1 MKQRKK
7 LLCLVAAAALCLGL
21 AACGARASTEPAVAP
36 YNMTEDQE
44 ELLSLLGLEDAAL
57 VFSFQAPEEAAKVT
71 AHTYVLE
78 DGVWVEN
85 GGVSLLREGGD
96 SQPLAG
102 EFALVYHRDRSMDLH
117 LNAQGRVSFSSD
129 PVPFEGELLSAARGA
144 IPESQPA
151 AMGEEVPVALF
162 LEDGGASMKSLTP
175 QSYFTPQE
183 LADMDVAQAVT
194 LEFSAG

>member
-1 MKQRKK
+1 MSQ
-7 LLCLVAAAALCLGL
+7 
-21 AACGARASTEPAVAP
+21 
-36 YNMTEDQE
+36 DQQ

-85 GGVSLLREGGD
+85 GGVSLLREGED

-102 EFALVYHRDRSMDLH
+102 EFALVYHQDRSMDLH

-129 PVPFEGELLSAARGA
+129 PVPFEGERLSAAREH
-144 IPESQPA
+144 PREPA
-151 AMGEEVPVALF
+151 RCHGG
-162 LEDGGASMKSLTP
+162 GGARSPVSGGRRHLYESLTP

-183 LADMDVAQAVT
+183 LEGMDVAQAVT
-194 LEFSAG
+194 LEFPLDK

>member
-1 MKQRKK
+1 MRKI
-7 LLCLVAAAALCLGL
+7 LL
-21 AACGARASTEPAVAP
+21 AAVLLLLLVPALGGCQERETEKAFVAP
-36 YNMTEDQE
+36 YDMSQDQQ

-85 GGVSLLREGGD
+85 GGVSLLREGED

-102 EFALVYHRDRSMDLH
+102 EFALVYHQDRSMDLH

-129 PVPFEGELLSAARGA
+129 PVPFEGELLSAAREA

-151 AMGEEVPVALF
+151 PLGEEVPVALF
-162 LEDGGASMKSLTP
+162 LEDGGTSMKSLTP

-183 LADMDVAQAVT
+183 LEGMDVAQAVT